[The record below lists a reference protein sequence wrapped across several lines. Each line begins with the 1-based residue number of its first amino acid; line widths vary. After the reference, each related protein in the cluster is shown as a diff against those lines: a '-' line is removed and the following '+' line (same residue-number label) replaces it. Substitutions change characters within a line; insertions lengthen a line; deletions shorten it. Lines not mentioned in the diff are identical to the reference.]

1 MKRNTARWLLA
12 AGVLCGCS
20 SSSSAQMS
28 ASDIIKRGFAG
39 VAASLRPML
48 AEEQDEVL
56 TVVAEM
62 LGKKISFHPDGHSS
76 SIHYHQG
83 GGATRVEWKDFKV
96 VSITPQA
103 VTTAD
108 RANGITRRYLVGFG
122 CVASRTWGSRDSN
135 WSEWRNGGYLLF
147 PSAIRVEEMSGKLVA
162 NLGEHGQFMRGGGA
176 IQPASSGGGG
186 LPPGM
191 KRAGQ

>member
-1 MKRNTARWLLA
+1 MPAT
-12 AGVLCGCS
+12 
-20 SSSSAQMS
+20 
-28 ASDIIKRGFAG
+28 
-39 VAASLRPML
+39 
-48 AEEQDEVL
+48 EQDEVL
-56 TVVAEM
+56 TVVEEM
-62 LGKKISFHPDGHSS
+62 IGKKISFHPDGHAS

-122 CVASRTWGSRDSN
+122 CVASRTWGPRDSN

-162 NLGEHGQFMRGGGA
+162 TLGERGQFMRGGGA
-176 IQPASSGGGG
+176 IQPASSSGGG

>member
-1 MKRNTARWLLA
+1 MA
-12 AGVLCGCS
+12 ASVMIVCTGRS
-20 SSSSAQMS
+20 FAQMN

-39 VAASLRPML
+39 VAASLRPIP
-48 AEEQDEVL
+48 AKEQDEVL

-62 LGKKISFHPDGHSS
+62 LAKKISFHPDGHSS

-83 GGATRVEWKDFKV
+83 GGATRVEWKNFKV

-108 RANGITRRYLVGFG
+108 RANGIIRRYLVGFG
-122 CVASRTWGSRDSN
+122 CVASRTWGPRDRN

-162 NLGEHGQFMRGGGA
+162 NLREHGQFMRGGGA